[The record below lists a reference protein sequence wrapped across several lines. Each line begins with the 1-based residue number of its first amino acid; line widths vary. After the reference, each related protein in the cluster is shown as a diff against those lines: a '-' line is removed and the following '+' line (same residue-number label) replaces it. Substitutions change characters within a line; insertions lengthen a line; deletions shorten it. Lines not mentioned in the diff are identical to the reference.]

1 MSSHILI
8 ADDDP
13 VFRVAIS
20 RFLESQGHTIGCAET
35 AAEVTKSMGERRWDV
50 LVTDI
55 SMPGN
60 ESLELLAA
68 LRQSTYPLPVVVV
81 TGNPTLQT
89 AVTSL
94 RHDAVDYLTKP
105 IDFEQLRRAVD
116 RAIERGRK
124 VQAVSRARDQLDEW
138 STTLRGLQEAL
149 VPHVVEENEGR
160 GPIVNDP
167 LASLDA
173 DARESLSPRE
183 QEVLISLAEG
193 SSTREL
199 ADRLF
204 ISEHT
209 VRNHLKAIYRKLGV
223 HSRTE
228 LFSKLTK
235 WGSKT
240 SH

>member
-1 MSSHILI
+1 MSTNILV

-13 VFRVAIS
+13 VFREAIRS
-20 RFLESQGHTIGCAET
+20 FLESRGHTVGSAEN
-35 AAEVTKSMGERRWDV
+35 AAEVTHAMQSQRWDV

-60 ESLELLAA
+60 ESLELLDV
-68 LRQSTYPLPVVVV
+68 LRESTYPLPVIVV

-94 RHDAVDYLTKP
+94 RRDAVDYLTKP
-105 IDFEQLRRAVD
+105 IDFAQLGQAVD

-124 VQAVSRARDQLDEW
+124 VQAVSRAREQLDEW
-138 STTLRGLQEAL
+138 SSTLRGLQEAL

-167 LASLDA
+167 LAALDD
-173 DARESLSPRE
+173 DARASLSPRE
-183 QEVLISLAEG
+183 QEVLVALAEG
-193 SSTREL
+193 ASTREL
-199 ADRLF
+199 ADKLF

-228 LFSKLTK
+228 LFSKLTN
-235 WGSKT
+235 WGSK
-240 SH
+240 S

>member
-1 MSSHILI
+1 MSPAHILV

-13 VFRVAIS
+13 VFREAIR
-20 RFLESQGHTIGCAET
+20 RFLESRGHSIGLAMD
-35 AAEVTKSMGERRWDV
+35 ASEVTEAMQKRRWDV

-60 ESLELLAA
+60 ESLELLDV
-68 LRQSTYPLPVVVV
+68 LRESTYPLPVIVV
-81 TGNPTLQT
+81 TGNPSLQT

-94 RHDAVDYLTKP
+94 RRDAVDYLTKP
-105 IDFEQLRRAVD
+105 IDFDQLHKAVE

-124 VQAVSRARDQLDEW
+124 VEAVSKAREQLDEW
-138 STTLRGLQEAL
+138 SNTLRGLQEAL
-149 VPHVVEENEGR
+149 VPHVVEETESRN
-160 GPIVNDP
+160 PLLSDP
-167 LASLDA
+167 LAALDA
-173 DARESLSPRE
+173 ESRDRLSPRE
-183 QEVLISLAEG
+183 QEVLVALTEG

-199 ADRLF
+199 ADKLF

-228 LFSKLTK
+228 LFSKLTN
-235 WGSKT
+235 WGSRG
-240 SH
+240 